1 MEEHRTHP
9 YENGKASAALS
20 RRAFIGA
27 SLAAAASIWGLSG
40 CTGSNEQPA
49 GTETASGPDIN
60 RKIAIIHTNDTHGHD
75 AGQNPGFSMAAVAQ
89 LAHDY
94 EEKGY
99 WVLVLDA
106 GDAIQDALLVDE
118 SKGSSAIDFMNSVG
132 YAAMTLGNHEFDWGL
147 DNLKALH
154 TKASF
159 PFLSANVMTDS
170 KNTLV
175 DPNVIF
181 SLDNGANVGIFGLT
195 TPETNTKVSPDKVSG
210 LTFLEGDKL
219 YECARKQ
226 AKYLRAQ
233 GCRLVICLGH
243 LGYEGSEEPN
253 RSVDVL
259 KNVDG
264 IDVFI
269 DGHDHLVQNG
279 TVNGTLLTETGC
291 WLQNIGVI
299 TYDDG
304 VLAEQLIPYGSYDG
318 IDANT
323 QAIIDRAQADVDAAS
338 AVPLA
343 QTAFDLDGSRNPGI
357 RGRET
362 NLGDLACDSM
372 LWDAKKVA
380 GGTAVDGAII
390 NAGAL
395 RASIPAGPITLRDIK
410 SVFPYDDRIR
420 IVSVTGAQLLEA
432 IEASTYQVPQPFSG
446 FPQVA
451 GMQYSID
458 TAATWNPGDQY
469 PKSTYHAPAQP
480 GTRIKISDV
489 GGKGFSTDAL
499 YTIATNDFIAEGGDT
514 YYAFKQAA
522 SERGTT
528 SGSFDYEAFQNFIT
542 DSLKGTVYDPYS
554 QPQGRITIA

>member
-1 MEEHRTHP
+1 MEERRTHTNG
-9 YENGKASAALS
+9 NGKKTAALS
-20 RRAFIGA
+20 RRAFIGG
-27 SLAAAASIWGLSG
+27 SLAAVASAWGLSS
-40 CTGSNEQPA
+40 CTSSNEQITSA
-49 GTETASGPDIN
+49 DTASGPDID

-75 AGQNPGFSMAAVAQ
+75 TGQAPGFSLAAVAQ

-94 EEKGY
+94 EEEGY
-99 WVLVLDA
+99 WVLVLDS
-106 GDAIQDALLVDE
+106 GDAIQDTLLVDE
-118 SKGSSAIDFMNSVG
+118 SKGSTAMDFMNSVG
-132 YAAMTLGNHEFDWGL
+132 YAAMALGNHEFDWGL
-147 DNLKALH
+147 DNLKALR
-154 TKASF
+154 TKAAF
-159 PFLSANVMTDS
+159 PFLSANVMADS

-181 SLDNGANVGIFGLT
+181 SLDNGANIGIFGLT
-195 TPETNTKVSPDKVSG
+195 TPETYTKVSPEKVSG

-226 AKYLRAQ
+226 TKYLHAQ

-264 IDVFI
+264 IDIFI
-269 DGHDHLVQNG
+269 DGHDHLVQNE
-279 TVNGTLLTETGC
+279 TANGTLLAETGC

-304 VLAEQLIPYGSYDG
+304 VLAEKLIPYGSYAG

-323 QAIIDRAQADVDAAS
+323 QAIIDQAQADVDAAS
-338 AVPLA
+338 TAILA
-343 QTAFDLDGSRNPGI
+343 QTAFDLDGTRSPGV
-357 RGRET
+357 RGYET

-372 LWDAKKVA
+372 LWDAKKAA
-380 GGTAVDGAII
+380 GSGAVDGAVA

-395 RASIPAGPITLRDIK
+395 RASVPAGPITLRNIK
-410 SVFPYDDRIR
+410 SIFPYDDQIR
-420 IVSVTGAQLLEA
+420 IVTVTGAQLLEA
-432 IEASTYQVPQPFSG
+432 LEASTYQTPQPFSG

-451 GMQYSID
+451 GIQYSID
-458 TAATWNPGDQY
+458 TTVAWNPGDQY
-469 PKSTYHAPAQP
+469 PKSTYHAPAKP
-480 GTRIKISDV
+480 GARVKISDV

-499 YTIATNDFIAEGGDT
+499 YAIATNDFVAEGGDT

-522 SERGTT
+522 SDRGTV
-528 SGSFDYEAFQNFIT
+528 SGNFDYEAFQSFIT
-542 DSLKGTVYDPYS
+542 DSLKGTVADPYS
-554 QPQGRITIA
+554 QPQGRIVIG